1 MEKFVIDPIISEQ
14 FKYYQNMCSLLAEF
28 KDSTFSPP
36 AALEKINE
44 WEEENDTVLP
54 HQYKSWLMLTAE
66 SSILDQFIDFSWP
79 EIGTLKE
86 ENDIIIIAS
95 VIGDGETAFISRS
108 DGKIMSIF
116 EGETKEYNDFDDF
129 LTIKSLYIE
138 SMAEEFIGED
148 WGDIYDETF
157 ED

>member
-1 MEKFVIDPIISEQ
+1 
-14 FKYYQNMCSLLAEF
+14 
-28 KDSTFSPP
+28 
-36 AALEKINE
+36 
-44 WEEENDTVLP
+44 
-54 HQYKSWLMLTAE
+54 MLTAE

-95 VIGDGETAFISRS
+95 VIGDGETVFISRS

>member
-1 MEKFVIDPIISEQ
+1 MEKFVIDPIIIEQ

-28 KDSTFSPP
+28 KDSTFAPP

-95 VIGDGETAFISRS
+95 VIGDGETVFISRS
-108 DGKIMSIF
+108 EGKIMSIF

>member
-1 MEKFVIDPIISEQ
+1 MEKFVIAPIISEQ

-28 KDSTFSPP
+28 KDSTFDPP

-44 WEEENDTVLP
+44 WEKENDTVLP

>member
-1 MEKFVIDPIISEQ
+1 
-14 FKYYQNMCSLLAEF
+14 MCSLLAEF
-28 KDSTFSPP
+28 KDSTFAPP

-44 WEEENDTVLP
+44 WEEENDIVLP

-95 VIGDGETAFISRS
+95 VIGDGETVFISRS
-108 DGKIMSIF
+108 EGKIMSIF
-116 EGETKEYNDFDDF
+116 EGETKEYNDLLFYNN
-129 LTIKSLYIE
+129 LYIPVH
-138 SMAEEFIGED
+138 I
-148 WGDIYDETF
+148 IL
-157 ED
+157 